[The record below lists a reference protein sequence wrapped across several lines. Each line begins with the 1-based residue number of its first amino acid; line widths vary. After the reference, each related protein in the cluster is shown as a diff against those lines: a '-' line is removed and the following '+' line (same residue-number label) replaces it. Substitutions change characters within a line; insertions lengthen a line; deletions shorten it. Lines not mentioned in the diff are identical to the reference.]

1 MRESCFHIE
10 LLLLISHERERES
23 TEALRPRR
31 WRDSGSTKRG
41 RMQFQSSCSAMYG
54 DVSDRVGCRNSI
66 EARAISRV
74 QNHKPRRLNTLLGQR
89 VHGGWSQME
98 PWEAKFCLV
107 AVAKYG

>member
-1 MRESCFHIE
+1 
-10 LLLLISHERERES
+10 
-23 TEALRPRR
+23 
-31 WRDSGSTKRG
+31 
-41 RMQFQSSCSAMYG
+41 MQFQSSCSAMYG

-74 QNHKPRRLNTLLGQR
+74 QNHKPRRLNMLLGLWRR

-107 AVAKYG
+107 VAAKYGRDSDVPHAEKSDFNKIDDPIDLALPRISMRSA